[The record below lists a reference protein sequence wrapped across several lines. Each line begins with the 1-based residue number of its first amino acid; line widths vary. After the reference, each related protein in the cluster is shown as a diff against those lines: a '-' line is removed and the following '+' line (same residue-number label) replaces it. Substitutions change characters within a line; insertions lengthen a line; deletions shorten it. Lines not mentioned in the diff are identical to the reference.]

1 MRNYRVTSY
10 TTGIEAGRVIRSVS
24 LEAFSYEE
32 ARRRSGVS
40 GAVVG
45 VKAL

>member
-10 TTGIEAGRVIRSVS
+10 TTGTEAGGVLRSVNVK
-24 LEAFSYEE
+24 AYSYDE

>member
-10 TTGIEAGRVIRSVS
+10 ATGPEAGGVLRSVQVK
-24 LEAFSYEE
+24 AFSYDE
-32 ARRRSGVS
+32 AKRRSGVS